1 MTNGLSPTPGSVHD
15 LDLDQVRTEINQVD
29 AELVQLLNKRAR
41 LSIAVGRLKDS
52 GQESVFKPFREKDVL
67 DRILQSN
74 PGPLPA
80 DHLQAIYREI
90 LSSSRSLQRPQ
101 RVVYL
106 GPEGTFSYYAGLHY
120 LGQAS
125 SFTPCPGL
133 EEVFRSV
140 RTRQAELGIIPLENS
155 LQGSVGQSL
164 DLFLRFEVYIQAEI
178 FCRISH
184 SLLSSAENL
193 SDIQVVYSHPQAL
206 QQCTTWL
213 NSHIPQAR
221 IVPMPSTAA
230 GAKRVQIEPGTA
242 AIAHPGLARSLGL
255 IVLRTGI
262 EDLPENWTRFLIIG
276 PDHPPLGNRDKTSLV
291 FTLPDRPGSLAT
303 VLNLLAREGVN
314 MKKLESR
321 PSRGERWQYVFFAD
335 VECDLSGQE
344 YAQLMQDMEQ
354 ACQSLRILGSYPNGP
369 SLDLASFQAE
379 EEPDGQE

>member
-1 MTNGLSPTPGSVHD
+1 MSSPSFSPARAEHTNLE
-15 LDLDQVRTEINQVD
+15 QVRDEINQVD
-29 AELVQLLNKRAR
+29 DELVHLLSKRAQ
-41 LSIAVGRLKDS
+41 LSISVGRFKES

-67 DRILQSN
+67 DRIVAAN

-80 DHLQAIYREI
+80 EHLQAIYREI

-120 LGQAS
+120 LGRAS

-140 RTRQAELGIIPLENS
+140 RSRRAELGIIPLENS

-164 DLFLRFEVYIQAEI
+164 DLFLRYEVFIQAEI

-184 SLLSSAENL
+184 SLLSTQRDLA
-193 SDIQVVYSHPQAL
+193 DIQVVYSHPQAL
-206 QQCTTWL
+206 QQCTAWL
-213 NSHIPQAR
+213 NSHIPQAQ

-230 GAKRVQIEPGTA
+230 AAERVQTESGAA
-242 AIAHPGLARSLGL
+242 AIAHPGLARSLRL
-255 IVLRTGI
+255 KVLGTGI

-276 PDHPPLGNRDKTSLV
+276 PDHPPQGNRDKTSLV
-291 FTLPDRPGSLAT
+291 FTLPDRPGSLAA
-303 VLNLLAREGVN
+303 VLNLMAREGVN

-344 YAQLMQDMEQ
+344 YSRLMQDMEQ
-354 ACQSLRILGSYPNGP
+354 ACHSLRVLGSYPNGP
-369 SLDLASFQAE
+369 GLDLAAPSDLE
-379 EEPDGQE
+379 DEDRL

>member
-1 MTNGLSPTPGSVHD
+1 MTNGPSPSSGSVHD
-15 LDLDQVRTEINQVD
+15 LDLDQVRIEINQVD

-41 LSIAVGRLKDS
+41 LSIAVGQLKDS
-52 GQESVFKPFREKDVL
+52 GRESVFKPFREKDVL
-67 DRILQSN
+67 DRILEVN

-80 DHLQAIYREI
+80 EHLQAIYREI

-230 GAKRVQIEPGTA
+230 GAKRVQTEPGAA

-255 IVLRTGI
+255 KVLRTGI

-344 YAQLMQDMEQ
+344 YAQLMQDLER
-354 ACQSLRILGSYPNGP
+354 ACHSLRILGSYPNGP
-369 SLDLASFQAE
+369 SLDLASSPAGE
-379 EEPDGQE
+379 ETEG